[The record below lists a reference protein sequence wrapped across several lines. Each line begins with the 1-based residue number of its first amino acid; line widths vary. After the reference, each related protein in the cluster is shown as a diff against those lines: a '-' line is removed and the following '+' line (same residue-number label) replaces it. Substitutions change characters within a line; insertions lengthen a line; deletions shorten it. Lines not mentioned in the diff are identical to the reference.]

1 MTHGRST
8 SHDCKV
14 NGCTGSF
21 KCSKI
26 YNSYILVQPLWSIIS
41 LTPSV
46 EFNVMVP
53 HRPKITTE
61 GLYGQ
66 RSQCAA
72 IQAVDHNG

>member
-1 MTHGRST
+1 
-8 SHDCKV
+8 
-14 NGCTGSF
+14 
-21 KCSKI
+21 
-26 YNSYILVQPLWSIIS
+26 LWSIIS